1 MGDKS
6 PKDKQKGQKQKSD
19 DAAKN
24 AKRVQSEKD
33 AKAAGAAKPKK

>member
-19 DAAKN
+19 DAAK
-24 AKRVQSEKD
+24 ASQKAQAERD
-33 AKAAGAAKPKK
+33 AKSAAKTPKK